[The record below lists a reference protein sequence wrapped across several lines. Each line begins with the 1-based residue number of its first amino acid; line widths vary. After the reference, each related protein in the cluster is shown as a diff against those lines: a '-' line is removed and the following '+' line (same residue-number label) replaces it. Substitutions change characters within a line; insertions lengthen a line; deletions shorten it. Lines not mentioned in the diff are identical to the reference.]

1 MINFKIAF
9 NSLTKKIIFTILTV
23 LQMIFT
29 FIFLYN
35 FIYINEESK
44 KLEEKFNNSFKG
56 NMYIIEPFIDMDDI
70 LSESNLKNK
79 ELYKFHNYLK
89 KNENLKSLSSNESY
103 ILIGEFEGYEK
114 FLYTSNYAP
123 NFDGIQTRA
132 INAINIDFGYIKNF
146 DIKTSSGENLKE
158 KDFNIENNIYPILLG
173 DDFKNIFNI
182 GEEIEGFGYY
192 GEKIIYKVKGFLQK
206 GYYDVGLPL
215 NEYNIK
221 SLYKCV
227 LLPFQNKQF
236 NEKSDNFDIYMQIY
250 KSIVTINN
258 EKEKSEILREANKNF
273 GKIKIT
279 SLDDIL
285 SDYKEGIKLERTII
299 WMIFLLVM
307 IVCGIGIITNIMNS
321 IKLKY
326 KDFGVYLLSGA
337 SKIDILKTVILEI
350 IIIFVL
356 AGMFSIT
363 GIFILSKLG
372 FVTLN
377 IYYLIKLSVYIFISG
392 LLIIIYPFIK
402 LKRLSINNLLKGE

>member
-9 NSLTKKIIFTILTV
+9 DSLSKKLTFTILTI
-23 LQMIFT
+23 LQMAITFT
-29 FIFLYN
+29 FLYN

-44 KLEEKFNNSFKG
+44 SLEEKFNNSFKE
-56 NMYIIEPFIDMDDI
+56 NMYVIEPFIDMDDI

-79 ELYKFHNYLK
+79 KLYKFHNYLK
-89 KNENLKSLSSNESY
+89 ENEFLKSLSSNEGY
-103 ILIGEFEGYEK
+103 ILTREFDGYEK
-114 FLYTSNYAP
+114 FLYTNNYAP
-123 NFDGIQTRA
+123 NFNGIQTRA
-132 INAINIDFGYIKNF
+132 INALNIDYGYIKNF

-192 GEKIIYKVKGFLQK
+192 GEKITYKVKGFLQK

-221 SLYKCV
+221 SLDKIILV
-227 LLPFQNKQF
+227 PFQNRRF

-250 KSIVTINN
+250 KSVLTISN
-258 EKEKSEILREANKNF
+258 EEEKNEIIKEADENF
-273 GKIKIT
+273 GKIKLT
-279 SLDDIL
+279 SLDNLL
-285 SDYKEGIKLERTII
+285 SNYKEGIKLERTIVG
-299 WMIFLLVM
+299 MIFLLVM

-337 SKIDILKTVILEI
+337 SKIDIIKTVILEI
-350 IIIFVL
+350 IIIFIL
-356 AGMFSIT
+356 AGIFSII

-377 IYYLIKLSVYIFISG
+377 IYYLIKLSVYIFIIG

-402 LKRLSINNLLKGE
+402 LKRLSINNLLRGK